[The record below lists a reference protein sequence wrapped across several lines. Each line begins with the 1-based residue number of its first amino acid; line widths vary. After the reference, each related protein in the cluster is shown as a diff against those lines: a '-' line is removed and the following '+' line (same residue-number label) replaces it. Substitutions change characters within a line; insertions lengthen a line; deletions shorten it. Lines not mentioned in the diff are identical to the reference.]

1 MAGIGGG
8 NGRELSSLRLGSAL
22 GEKGKKIGEGSEP
35 RGSLGRGRRRRRRF
49 PPPQTTARLASLAN
63 IFPI

>member
-1 MAGIGGG
+1 MTGIEGG

-22 GEKGKKIGEGSEP
+22 GEKGKKIGERSEP
-35 RGSLGRGRRRRRRF
+35 RGSLGRGKRRRRF